1 MLVVPVFYL
10 GGQGPV
16 LAYLVAAVL
25 LFFGNRFFYEREFPG
40 AVSWAGARL
49 VGIVYIT
56 VPLSH
61 VIALREIE
69 GGRWWILFVLVVI
82 WTTDIFA
89 FSVGSIIGR
98 HKLCPSISPN
108 KTVEGVIGGLAGG
121 VIAGILL
128 NGYLSLGAGNLEI
141 IYFSLFLGALG
152 VVGDLV
158 ESVMKRGA
166 GVKDSGHIIPGHGGM
181 LDRIDSI
188 LFAIPGAYYYLT

>member
-1 MLVVPVFYL
+1 MVPVFYL
-10 GGQGPV
+10 GGAGPV

-25 LFFGNRFFYEREFPG
+25 FFFANRFFHEREFPG

-61 VIALREIE
+61 AIALREIE

-82 WTTDIFA
+82 WATDIFA
-89 FSVGSIIGR
+89 FTVGSVIGR
-98 HKLCPSISPN
+98 HKLCPAISPN
-108 KTVEGVIGGLAGG
+108 KTVEGAIGGLAGG
-121 VIAGILL
+121 VVAGIVL
-128 NGYLSLGAGNLEI
+128 NSYLSLGAGDLEI
-141 IYFSLFLGALG
+141 IYLSLILGALA
-152 VVGDLV
+152 VAGDLV

-181 LDRIDSI
+181 MDRIDST